1 MSHAP
6 HDMSIVC
13 NGVENST
20 RKEPTMKTFLQTR
33 ATFLETLAQ
42 LKRLAGAEHVTQAL
56 RVAKERE
63 TGKLCYQAEE
73 DLLAAELSLL
83 KDMLS
88 RENSMWET
96 YKEHYRASLR
106 ISME

>member
-42 LKRLAGAEHVTQAL
+42 LKRLAGAEHVIQAL
-56 RVAKERE
+56 RVVKE
-63 TGKLCYQAEE
+63 GKQYATDPRPHPCPRDLCMCLWLH
-73 DLLAAELSLL
+73 DVS
-83 KDMLS
+83 
-88 RENSMWET
+88 
-96 YKEHYRASLR
+96 
-106 ISME
+106 